1 MLQALKKL
9 LQSFRAAQD
18 QLATAKASGEIEAA
32 GQELQV
38 VASQLIELVHR
49 LTMRSDQVDA
59 ILGEKSTDLHVIEA
73 PLRASLESLL
83 GVRERLKQIE
93 AEKAALQALKSEE
106 EQKAASWATQAKEA
120 ASTAQMEGGRAEA
133 LMKQAGKAA
142 EEKREEEKAAERA
155 RIEAEEKA
163 RIEAEQAAERARI
176 EAEEKARIEAEKA
189 AERARI
195 EAEEKAR
202 IEAEQAAER
211 ARIEAEEKARIEAEK
226 AAERARIEAE
236 EKARIEA
243 EKAAER
249 AQIEA
254 EEQARIESEKA
265 AEAARIEAEA
275 QSVMKSMKSDTST
288 MDLQGKNGVED
299 QPKEQAPEALATNP
313 SLPKTGPTSPCKQQ
327 KAAQDPT
334 LTSQVAEVQRLF
346 VKSDACPKVS
356 GEYRRSESDWQGR
369 QAFKKHND
377 EIFLVWSPREAGH
390 WTFTRDPNAEE
401 VLARSLQVSLT
412 TTPEELMCRSW
423 TMAPWRS
430 HGSKMVVHI
439 QRA

>member
-1 MLQALKKL
+1 MIDLPEDKALKKL

-163 RIEAEQAAERARI
+163 RIEAEQ
-176 EAEEKARIEAEKA
+176 
-189 AERARI
+189 
-195 EAEEKAR
+195 
-202 IEAEQAAER
+202 
-211 ARIEAEEKARIEAEK
+211 

>member
-142 EEKREEEKAAERA
+142 EEKREE
-155 RIEAEEKA
+155 
-163 RIEAEQAAERARI
+163 
-176 EAEEKARIEAEKA
+176 EKA